1 MSTSSPLTSPHSPI
15 SPTEEPE
22 PSGPASPEPGSSS
35 ELRAGELER
44 SLREWIRDRR
54 EWRANRRGLNHERSG
69 RRVGEG
75 QEIGCAGV
83 GTGAKS
89 ERHAGTP
96 GGG

>member
-22 PSGPASPEPGSSS
+22 PSGPASPETGSSR
-35 ELRAGELER
+35 EPHPGELER
-44 SLREWIRDRR
+44 SLRDWIRDRR